1 MVSGDNSRDRCVYIL
16 CCTALNAVI
25 QDMVYGIRDG
35 VTDRFTN
42 VSAVLDEL
50 LRNNTPG
57 MWLVDGYPQLRYLP
71 KPLQWWR
78 PTAEKVYQQAR
89 DSFMAYYELME
100 KNIAAGTQKD
110 CFALKF
116 YAEADAENSM
126 FDFDQ
131 RLFTIGGILQAGSDT
146 TRHQMNMIFVAMA
159 MDPGDWIIKARKE
172 LDEVCGD
179 AGRLPTFD
187 DWNRLPYIHAIV
199 KESMRWR
206 SNINQTGF
214 PHALTQDDEF
224 EGYKL
229 PAGTVVTINNWAIAL
244 DPREYEEPTK
254 FKPERFL
261 NE

>member
-1 MVSGDNSRDRCVYIL
+1 
-16 CCTALNAVI
+16 
-25 QDMVYGIRDG
+25 MVYGIREG

-71 KPLQWWR
+71 KFLQWWR

-100 KNIAAGTQKD
+100 KNIATGKQKD

-116 YAEADAENSM
+116 YTEADADNSM

-159 MDPGDWIIKARKE
+159 TDPGDWIVKARKE

-179 AGRLPTFD
+179 AERLPRFD
-187 DWNRLPYIHAIV
+187 DWHRLPYIHAIV

-229 PAGTVVTINNWAIAL
+229 PAGTVVTINNWALAQ
-244 DPREYEEPTK
+244 DPREYEDPLR

-261 NE
+261 NEDLYNPLKGQYGFGVGSHFNMLLTV